1 MCSASAWWACAW
13 SSALRSRERVLR
25 ERRKNVHAF
34 LRGTPTTDAP
44 PEGEPGRVTYNPY
57 TSGSFVVVG
66 TNEPITAARY
76 AEVRPE
82 GVFVWV

>member
-1 MCSASAWWACAW
+1 MGQSWAG
-13 SSALRSRERVLR
+13 RERVLR

-44 PEGEPGRVTYNPY
+44 PEGEPVRVTYNPY